1 LEANTKIKTS
11 DLIAQALER
20 LEIRHVF
27 GIIGAGNVHL
37 FESITRHGYSE
48 IICVH
53 HEQAAC
59 MAMQTYYRTCG
70 KLAAALLTTG
80 AGSTN
85 GVTGVVSAWADS
97 IPGLVIAG
105 NENSKFTRVDNTLRM
120 WGVQGYDSVQMVEKM
135 TKYAMRVYTP
145 EKAVYELQK
154 AVHIALAGRPGPCW
168 IEIPMDIQ
176 SSRIDP
182 QTLLQFTEAEP
193 KSVPNK
199 ALDANLARQ
208 LDQIAHSLMTAERPL
223 LWLGNGIRLAGAEKK
238 IAPLLE
244 RLASPALVSWAGI
257 DMIDSTHP
265 LVFGRAGVYG
275 QRSANFILQ
284 NCDYVLAIG
293 TRMAIPQV
301 GYDLNELARGAQ
313 IDVVDIDPQE
323 AHKHGARI
331 REAVPYDAALFI
343 DALMARMESMNIPQR
358 PAWIARC
365 NAYQAQF
372 PWVGEEHADRGGFMN
387 SYRFMER
394 LNSFF
399 KPDQIV
405 VTDMGTALLCAHQ
418 ALHIREG
425 QRLMTSTGLGEM
437 GYGLPAALGVS
448 FARDRGEVMCLNCDG
463 GMMMNLQELQ
473 TMVHHQ
479 LPIKLFIFNND
490 GYLMIKHTQ
499 NSLFKSGYVGTDRA
513 SGVSCPDFSKIAAAF
528 DIPSYQIRHWE
539 ECDETLAKVQAA
551 TGPVIC
557 EVFMHP
563 EQLFSPKLSLVAKE
577 DGTLVSPPLE
587 DLSPLLPRA
596 VLDAAMLAGMHE
608 KSKALLP

>member
-1 LEANTKIKTS
+1 MNTTQIIEKVKVS
-11 DLIAQALER
+11 ELIAQALED
-20 LEIRHVF
+20 LGIKHVF

-37 FESITRHGYSE
+37 YEAISRHGYTE

-59 MAMQTYYRTCG
+59 MAIQTYYRTCG
-70 KLAAALLTTG
+70 KLSAALLTTG

-97 IPGLVIAG
+97 IPCIILAG
-105 NENSKFTRVDNTLRM
+105 NENSKFTKIENTHRM
-120 WGVQGYDSVQMVEKM
+120 WGVQGYDSVDMVRKV
-135 TKYAMRVYTP
+135 TKYAHRVTSP
-145 EKAVYELQK
+145 ELAVYEIQK
-154 AVHIALAGRPGPCW
+154 AAHVALDQRPGPCW

-176 SSRIDP
+176 ANRIDP
-182 QTLLQFTEAEP
+182 ATSAQFAAPERVNYLTSQMSAQVDSVVAALLAAQ
-193 KSVPNK
+193 
-199 ALDANLARQ
+199 
-208 LDQIAHSLMTAERPL
+208 RPL

-238 IAPLLE
+238 IEPLLD
-244 RLASPALVSWAGI
+244 LLGVPALVSWAGI
-257 DMIDSTHP
+257 DMIDSKHP

-275 QRSANFILQ
+275 QRAANFILQ
-284 NCDYVLAIG
+284 NCDYLLTIG
-293 TRMAIPQV
+293 TRLAIPQV
-301 GYDLNELARGAQ
+301 GYDLSELARGAR

-323 AHKHGARI
+323 VSKHQARTQEMI
-331 REAVPYDAALFI
+331 VCDASVFMNALTERLLQLVI
-343 DALMARMESMNIPQR
+343 TRKDDWLAK
-358 PAWIARC
+358 C
-365 NAYQAQF
+365 NAYQAHF
-372 PWVGEEHADRGGFMN
+372 PWVGPEHDDQIGFMN

-399 KPDQIV
+399 KKDQIV

-418 ALHIREG
+418 ALHIAEG

-437 GYGLPAALGVS
+437 GYGLPAAIGVS
-448 FARDRGEVMCLNCDG
+448 FATERGEVMCLNCDG
-463 GMMMNLQELQ
+463 GMMLNLQELQ
-473 TMVHHQ
+473 TIAHHQ

-499 NSLFKSGYVGTDRA
+499 NALFKTGYVGTDKA
-513 SGVSCPDFSKIAAAF
+513 SGVSCPDYTKIATAF
-528 DIPSYQIRHWE
+528 DMPAFQIHSWD

-563 EQLFSPKLSLVAKE
+563 EQLFTPKLSLVAKE

-587 DLSPLLPRA
+587 DLSPLVPRD
-596 VLDAAMLAGMHE
+596 VLERAMLVGMHE
-608 KSKALLP
+608 KSKSL

>member
-1 LEANTKIKTS
+1 MNTTASAPKVKVS
-11 DLIAQALER
+11 ELIAQALED
-20 LEIRHVF
+20 LGISHVF

-37 FESITRHGYSE
+37 FEAIAHHGYTE

-70 KLAAALLTTG
+70 KLSAALLTTG

-97 IPGLVIAG
+97 IPGIIIAG
-105 NENSKFTRVDNTLRM
+105 NENSKFTKPENTHRM
-120 WGVQGYDSVQMVEKM
+120 WGVQGYDSVDMVRKV
-135 TKYAMRVYTP
+135 TKYANRVMAP
-145 EKAVYELQK
+145 QQAVYEVHK
-154 AVHIALAGRPGPCW
+154 AAHMALDQRPGPCW

-182 QTLLQFTEAEP
+182 ETSTKFLPPDPVSHLTPQLLAQ
-193 KSVPNK
+193 VD
-199 ALDANLARQ
+199 ALVVALLAAQ
-208 LDQIAHSLMTAERPL
+208 RPL

-244 RLASPALVSWAGI
+244 LLNVPALVSWAGI
-257 DMIDSTHP
+257 DMIDSGHP

-275 QRSANFILQ
+275 QRAANFILQ
-284 NCDYVLAIG
+284 NCDYLLTIG
-293 TRMAIPQV
+293 TRLAIPQV
-301 GYDLNELARGAQ
+301 GYELSELARAAR

-323 AHKHGARI
+323 VTKHKARAQEMI
-331 REAVPYDAALFI
+331 ACDAAQFI
-343 DALMARMESMNIPQR
+343 DILQQR
-358 PAWIARC
+358 LQDKVITRKSAWLEICRG
-365 NAYQAQF
+365 YQEQF
-372 PWVGEEHADRGGFMN
+372 PWVGPEHDDKGGFMN
-387 SYRFMER
+387 SYRFMQR
-394 LNSFF
+394 LNTFF
-399 KPDQIV
+399 KKDQMV
-405 VTDMGTALLCAHQ
+405 VTDMGTALLCGHQ
-418 ALHIREG
+418 VLHIADG

-437 GYGLPAALGVS
+437 GYGLPAAMGAS
-448 FARDRGEVMCLNCDG
+448 FASDRGEVMCLNCDG
-463 GMMMNLQELQ
+463 GMMLNLQEMQ
-473 TMVHHQ
+473 TIAHHK

-499 NSLFKSGYVGTDRA
+499 NALFKSGYVGTDRA

-528 DIPSYQIRHWE
+528 DMPAFQIRNWE

-563 EQLFSPKLSLVAKE
+563 EQLFTPKLSLVAKE

-587 DLSPLLPRA
+587 DLSPLVPRD
-596 VLDAAMLAGMHE
+596 VLQQAMLVGMHE
-608 KSKALLP
+608 KSKLL